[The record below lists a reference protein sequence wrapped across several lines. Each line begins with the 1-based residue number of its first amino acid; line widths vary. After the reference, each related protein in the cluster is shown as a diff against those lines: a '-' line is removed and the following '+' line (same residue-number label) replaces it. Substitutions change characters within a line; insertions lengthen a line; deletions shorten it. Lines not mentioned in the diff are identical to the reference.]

1 MPIGT
6 TIDSGG
12 NEFHYDYNNSG
23 LDGLLSSQDKYNNLQ
38 SLGINN
44 GSSTLNQNWLN
55 SNVQSGN
62 ITGDSLLNGIGFGQ
76 GKAGGL
82 YMKDGQMFKNDHAWY
97 DITGNDTQITDNKD
111 ITGSMAGLKGI
122 KDDGSTKTT
131 KTPDSY
137 DWGGTAIKGFQA
149 FTQWQGLQAQKGINK
164 AIIADNNR
172 KYQLTLDK
180 WNDHKAVR
188 KHNAAALG
196 AGATL

>member
-1 MPIGT
+1 M
-6 TIDSGG
+6 
-12 NEFHYDYNNSG
+12 SG
-23 LDGLLSSQDKYNNLQ
+23 LNNLP

-44 GSSTLNQNWLN
+44 GPSTFNQDWLD
-55 SNVQSGN
+55 SNMQSNN
-62 ITGDSLLNGIGFGQ
+62 ITGDNWLNGTGLGQ

-82 YMKDGQMFKNDHAWY
+82 YMNDGKLFKNDHAWY
-97 DITGNDTQITDNKD
+97 DITGNDTQIKDPQIASSTVNKD
-111 ITGSMAGLKGI
+111 GSNPM
-122 KDDGSTKTT
+122 T

-137 DWGGTAIKGFQA
+137 DWAGTAIKGFQA